1 MFVFVPN
8 LTCWWPVKVQQ
19 PDPDNAGQMTEFSF
33 EIEFEIL
40 DRDES
45 RALEDERTALLKKVE
60 TDASEENLRKVQ
72 DELDAL
78 AVASFRRVIRNWR
91 GIVDEDKKQIP
102 FSDVTFTLVMKHN
115 RIRAAINRA
124 YQEAIAEDKARLG
137 N

>member
-19 PDPDNAGQMTEFSF
+19 PDPEKPGQMTEYSF

-40 DRDES
+40 DRDET
-45 RALEDERTALLKKVE
+45 RRMDDERTALLKQVE
-60 TDASEENLRKVQ
+60 TDASEENLRKIQ
-72 DELDAL
+72 DELEAQ
-78 AVASFRRVIRNWR
+78 AVSSFRRVIRNWR
-91 GIVDEDKKQIP
+91 GIVDEDKNPVP
-102 FSDVTFTLVMKHN
+102 FSEATFAAAMRHN

-124 YQEAIAEDKARLG
+124 YQEAIGEDKARLG

>member
-19 PDPDNAGQMTEFSF
+19 PDPDKPGQMTEFSF
-33 EIEFEIL
+33 DIEFEIL

-45 RALEDERTALLKKVE
+45 RGMEDERTALLKKVE

-72 DELDAL
+72 DELEAL
-78 AVASFRRVIRNWR
+78 AVSSFRRVIRNWR
-91 GIVDEDKKQIP
+91 GILDEDGKPIP
-102 FSDVTFTLVMKHN
+102 FNDVTFTLVMKHN

-124 YQEAIAEDKARLG
+124 YQKAIGEDEARLG